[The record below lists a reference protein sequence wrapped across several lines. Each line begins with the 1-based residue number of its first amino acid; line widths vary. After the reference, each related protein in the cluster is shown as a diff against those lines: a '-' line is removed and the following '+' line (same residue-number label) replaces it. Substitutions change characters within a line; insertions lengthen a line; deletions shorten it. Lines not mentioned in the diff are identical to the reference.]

1 MAVVTINNRQIT
13 IPEGITIIQACEL
26 AEVEIPRFCYH
37 ERLAIAG
44 NCRMCLVE
52 VEGGPPKPVASC
64 AMPAVEGMKIHTN
77 SPMVKKAREGVME
90 FLLANH
96 PLDCPICD
104 QGGECDL
111 QDQAYQYG
119 AGTSRYHEHKRAVK
133 DKDMGPLIET
143 QMTRCIHCT
152 RCVRFA
158 TDIAGVE
165 ELGAVGRGETMEIV
179 SYLDKTLSSELS
191 ANIIDLCPVGAL
203 TSKPYAFK
211 ARSWELKKTESIDVM
226 DAVGSNIR
234 IDSRGL
240 EVMRILPRLNEE
252 INEEWISDKS
262 RFCYDGLKYQRLDK
276 PYVRSNAKL
285 QAASFDSALDA
296 IKKQL
301 LNITGDQIAALT
313 GPLSAVEEIFALKIL
328 MQKLDSDNFDCRLKG
343 EKFTP
348 NDRAAYLFNSN
359 IANIEQA
366 DSCLLIGTNPKKE
379 APIINARLRKRYL
392 QGGFKVAVIGF
403 NGNLTYKYDYLGS
416 EIKILEDIIAG
427 RSPYNKILEKSTK
440 PMLIIGASILN
451 GEDGELILDY
461 AKKIA
466 EKYNIANNL
475 TDPNFNG
482 FNVLQRSSGIV
493 NGLEIG
499 FVPNNGNDVD
509 QILKKADDGKIKLVF
524 LHSVDDDIDF
534 QKLEKCFVVY
544 IGSHGDKAAEIADVI
559 LPASA
564 YSEKNAIYVNN
575 EGRPQIT
582 SKVVFAPGEA
592 KEDVEI
598 ILDIAKALNI
608 DLGFKNI
615 AELRIILA
623 KEYPIFTSI
632 GKITKANWLKTTKNL
647 ATKKSYDLTKLNFVD
662 FDFYLTNPIARA
674 SKTLNRCS
682 MNFRTI

>member
-1 MAVVTINNRQIT
+1 MAVITINNRQIT

-26 AEVEIPRFCYH
+26 AGVEIPRFCYH
-37 ERLAIAG
+37 EKLAIAG

-64 AMPAVEGMKIHTN
+64 AMPANDGMKIHTD
-77 SPMVKKAREGVME
+77 SQMVKKAREGVME

-119 AGTSRYHEHKRAVK
+119 AGNSRYHEHKRAVK
-133 DKDMGPLIET
+133 DKDMGPLVET

-158 TDIAGVE
+158 TEIAGVE
-165 ELGAVGRGETMEIV
+165 ELGAVGRGETMEII
-179 SYLDKTLSSELS
+179 SYLDKALSSELS

-252 INEEWISDKS
+252 INEEWISDKT

-276 PYVRSNAKL
+276 CYVRNNSKL
-285 QAASFDSALDA
+285 QSTNFKHALEVIREKLTEIPA
-296 IKKQL
+296 
-301 LNITGDQIAALT
+301 NQIAALS
-313 GPLSAVEEIFALKIL
+313 GSLSGVEEIFALKTL
-328 MQKLDSDNFDCRLKG
+328 LQKLGSQNFDCRLKG
-343 EKFTP
+343 EAL
-348 NDRAAYLFNSN
+348 NSDDRASYLFNST
-359 IANIEQA
+359 IAGIEQA

-392 QGGFKVAVIGF
+392 QGGFKIASIGF
-403 NGNLTYKYDYLGS
+403 NGNLTYKYNHLGS
-416 EIKILEDIIAG
+416 DVQALKDIFEG
-427 RSPYNKILEKSTK
+427 KSPYNQILANSKK
-440 PMLIIGASILN
+440 PMLIIGSSALN
-451 GEDGELILDY
+451 GQDGEIIMNY

-466 EKYNIANNL
+466 EKYHIINNL
-475 TDPNFNG
+475 SDPNFNG
-482 FNVLQRSSGIV
+482 FNVLHRSSGII
-493 NGLEIG
+493 NGLEVG
-499 FVPNNGNDVD
+499 FIPDRRNNINTILNQANDN
-509 QILKKADDGKIKLVF
+509 KTKLVF

-534 QKLEKCFVVY
+534 DKLKKCFVIY
-544 IGSHGDKAAEIADVI
+544 IGSHGDKAAEVADII
-559 LPASA
+559 LPGAA
-564 YSEKNAIYVNN
+564 YTEKNAIYVNN
-575 EGRPQIT
+575 EGRPQLT
-582 SKVVFAPGEA
+582 SRVAFAPGDA

-598 ILDIAKALNI
+598 IIDIAKAVNI

-615 AELRIILA
+615 DELRTILA
-623 KEYPIFTSI
+623 KSYPIFSQI
-632 GKITKANWLKTTKNL
+632 GKIIKTNWIQAESDIKIAQSSNIVKIDFT
-647 ATKKSYDLTKLNFVD
+647 D
-662 FDFYLTNPIARA
+662 FDFYLTNPITRA
-674 SKTLNRCS
+674 SKTMNKCS
-682 MNFRTI
+682 VSIKS